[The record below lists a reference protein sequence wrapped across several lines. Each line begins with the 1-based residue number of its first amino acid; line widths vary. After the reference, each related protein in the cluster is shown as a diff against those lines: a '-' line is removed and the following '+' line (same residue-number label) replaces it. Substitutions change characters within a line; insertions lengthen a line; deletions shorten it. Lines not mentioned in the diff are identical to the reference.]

1 MIMSVNAIQNSKN
14 VKQYKYPTRYPWR
27 KGRKNIS
34 GLDFQTAVGGDGVV
48 FINTTSSVAT
58 TRYFPTV
65 ESFQDMRSRLKNAM
79 DGVTYWNDMD
89 VPDNLFSVPVS
100 VVCNMGSFRF
110 YIRTP
115 YSVVRLSEKQCVQ
128 LLWMFDNAM
137 EDLDRWEKGMK
148 AIFGEDIP
156 MIPRE

>member
-1 MIMSVNAIQNSKN
+1 MSASAIQNSKN
-14 VKQYKYPTRYPWR
+14 VKGYMYPCSQPWR

-34 GLDFQTAVGGDGVV
+34 GLDFQTSVGGDGVV

-65 ESFQDMRSRLKNAM
+65 ESFQDMRKRLQNAI

-89 VPDNLFSVPVS
+89 IPENPFSLPVS

-115 YSVVRLSEKQCVQ
+115 QSVIKLSEKHCRQ

-137 EDLDRWEKGMK
+137 DDLDRWEKGMRE
-148 AIFGEDIP
+148 IFGDDMP
-156 MIPRE
+156 VIPRE